1 MMKKI
6 TILGISCAL
15 SGAFPAT
22 SVAEEVLPALSQQ
35 VLAQFP
41 QVDRNGDGKLTGRE
55 WTFIEKVILRRY
67 PDADTN
73 ANGTLSRAEQVALA
87 KRLGGT
93 DTPETPTAES
103 AAATPEQLAKF
114 LKQYPESD
122 ANGDGKLSAKEAA
135 AYRKALQNS
144 RGQVANKRGPFVPDP
159 GWKEEKFPEHAVC
172 YLTPEQ
178 LMTQYGGD
186 FPDLPKS
193 EDGVLRVV
201 GTGHSFMMPGYRTL
215 PHICEAAGFT
225 QPLHTHTGGGMTGSV
240 RYKWEQENGIFGFDR
255 KPKPKLL
262 PAIANAGWDAMM
274 WGPYDQDQPEYYR
287 CWIDYCLKYNPDM
300 KFYLSDAWIRLWPFV
315 GGRPPAYESEYTAE
329 FLMAAES
336 EKHELF
342 KGLISRMQ
350 EEYPDK
356 IYIIPTSL
364 AVTKAALL
372 QVKGELPGVK
382 SLHKMVTGEDRSI
395 WRDHRGHLGTG
406 FDRLE
411 GYVFY
416 STLYQKSPELI
427 ENGINFAGGQKGY
440 PCNELDQVF
449 RKIAWQ
455 AVIENPLSGV
465 VDSDG
470 DGIGDLVE

>member
-1 MMKKI
+1 MKKV
-6 TILGISCAL
+6 TLFALGCAL
-15 SGAFPAT
+15 SAAVPAT
-22 SVAEEVLPALSQQ
+22 SGAEDVLPALSQR
-35 VLAQFP
+35 VLAKFP
-41 QVDRNGDGKLTGRE
+41 QVDRNKDGKLTGRE
-55 WTFIEKVILRRY
+55 WAVVQKGLLRNH
-67 PDADTN
+67 PDAD
-73 ANGTLSRAEQVALA
+73 ADGDGTLSQAEQAMLV
-87 KRLGGT
+87 KKLGGT
-93 DTPETPTAES
+93 DTPERPTAES
-103 AAATPEQLAKF
+103 SGATPKQLAKF

-122 ANGDGKLSAKEAA
+122 ADGDGKLSAKEAA

-144 RGQVANKRGPFVPDP
+144 SGKVAGKKGTFVPNP
-159 GWKEEKFPEHAVC
+159 GWKEERFPEHAVC

-193 EDGVLRVV
+193 NDGVLRVV
-201 GTGHSFMMPGYRTL
+201 GTGHSFMKPGYLTL

-240 RYKWEQENGIFGFDR
+240 RYKWEQENGIFDFDKR
-255 KPKPKLL
+255 PKPILL
-262 PAIANAGWDAMM
+262 PAIANAGWDAML

-287 CWIDYCLKYNPDM
+287 CWIDYCLKYNPEM
-300 KFYLSDAWIRLWPFV
+300 KFYLSDAWIRLWPFD
-315 GGRPPAYESEYTAE
+315 GGRPPADESEYTAE
-329 FLMAAES
+329 FLTAAES

-342 KGLISRMQ
+342 KGFITKMQ

-372 QVKGELPGVK
+372 QIQGELPGVK

-427 ENGINFAGGQKGY
+427 ENEIKFAGGQQGY
-440 PCNELDQVF
+440 PSNELDQVF

-465 VDSDG
+465 VDSNG

>member
-15 SGAFPAT
+15 SAAFSAT
-22 SVAEEVLPALSQQ
+22 AAAEEVQPALSKH
-35 VLAQFP
+35 VLANFP

-67 PDADTN
+67 PDADAD
-73 ANGTLSRAEQVALA
+73 ANGTLSRAEQEALA

-93 DTPETPTAES
+93 DAPDTPPAES
-103 AAATPEQLAKF
+103 DAATPEQLAKF

-122 ANGDGKLSAKEAA
+122 ADGDGKLSAKEAA

-172 YLTPEQ
+172 YLTPTQ
-178 LMTQYGGD
+178 LMEQYGGD

-193 EDGVLRVV
+193 DDGVLRVV

-225 QPLHTHTGGGMTGSV
+225 QPLYTHTGGGMTGSV

-300 KFYLSDAWIRLWPFV
+300 KFYLSDAWIRLWPFI
-315 GGRPPAYESEYTAE
+315 GGRPPADESEYTAE
-329 FLMAAES
+329 FLTAAES

-342 KGLISRMQ
+342 KGLISKMQ

-364 AVTKAALL
+364 AVTKAAVL
-372 QVKGELPGVK
+372 QVKENYPASKVFTRWSPVRIVPSGEITAVTSGPGSIASKAMSSIRRSTRSLP
-382 SLHKMVTGEDRSI
+382 S
-395 WRDHRGHLGTG
+395 
-406 FDRLE
+406 
-411 GYVFY
+411 
-416 STLYQKSPELI
+416 
-427 ENGINFAGGQKGY
+427 
-440 PCNELDQVF
+440 
-449 RKIAWQ
+449 
-455 AVIENPLSGV
+455 
-465 VDSDG
+465 
-470 DGIGDLVE
+470 

>member
-1 MMKKI
+1 MKKVPLF
-6 TILGISCAL
+6 TLACILIGV
-15 SGAFPAT
+15 FPTT
-22 SVAEEVLPALSQQ
+22 SVAEEALPALSKQ
-35 VLAQFP
+35 VLTQFP

-55 WTFIEKVILRRY
+55 WIVVEKAILRKY
-67 PDADTN
+67 SDADAD
-73 ANGTLSRAEQVALA
+73 ANGSLSQVEQVALA
-87 KRLGGT
+87 KQLGGT
-93 DTPETPTAES
+93 ETPDAQTPDS
-103 AAATPEQLAKF
+103 AATTPKQLAKF

-122 ANGDGKLSAKEAA
+122 ADGDGKLTEKEAA

-144 RGQVANKRGPFVPDP
+144 RGQVAGKKGTFVPDP
-159 GWKEEKFPEHAVC
+159 GWKEETFPEHAVC

-193 EDGVLRVV
+193 DDGVLRVV
-201 GTGHSFMMPGYRTL
+201 GTGHSFMKPGYLTL

-240 RYKWEQENGIFGFDR
+240 RYKWEQENGIFDFDKR
-255 KPKPKLL
+255 PKPILL
-262 PAIANAGWDAMM
+262 PAIANAGWDAML

-287 CWIDYCLKYNPDM
+287 CWIDYCLQYNPDM
-300 KFYLSDAWIRLWPFV
+300 KFYLSDAWIRLWPFI
-315 GGRPPAYESEYTAE
+315 GGKPPADESEYTPEMLSNLEA
-329 FLMAAES
+329 

-342 KGLISRMQ
+342 KGFITKMQ

-364 AVTKAALL
+364 AVTKAAVL
-372 QVKGELPGVK
+372 QVKGELPGVE

-427 ENGINFAGGQKGY
+427 ENGIHFSGKQQGY
-440 PCNELDQVF
+440 PSDELDQVF
-449 RKIAWQ
+449 RKLAWQ

>member
-6 TILGISCAL
+6 TLLSLSCSLA
-15 SGAFPAT
+15 GAIPAT
-22 SVAEEVLPALSQQ
+22 SVAEEVLPALSKQ
-35 VLAQFP
+35 VLANFP
-41 QVDRNGDGKLTGRE
+41 QVDRNGDGKLSGRE
-55 WTFIEKVILRRY
+55 WLVVQKGILRQH
-67 PDADTN
+67 PGADADGDG
-73 ANGTLSRAEQVALA
+73 ALSQVEQVALA
-87 KRLGGT
+87 KKLGGAE
-93 DTPETPTAES
+93 TPETPTTKPS
-103 AAATPEQLAKF
+103 ATTPAQLAKF

-122 ANGDGKLSAKEAA
+122 ADGDGKLSDKEAA

-144 RGQVANKRGPFVPDP
+144 RGQVAGKKGTFVPDP
-159 GWKEEKFPEHAVC
+159 GWKEETFPEHAVC

-178 LMTQYGGD
+178 LMTQYGGN
-186 FPDLPKS
+186 FPNLPKS

-201 GTGHSFMMPGYRTL
+201 GTGHSFMKPGYLTL

-240 RYKWEQENGIFGFDR
+240 RYKWEQENGIFDFDKR
-255 KPKPKLL
+255 PKPILL
-262 PAIANAGWDAMM
+262 PAIANAGWDAML
-274 WGPYDQDQPEYYR
+274 WGPYDQHQPEYYR
-287 CWIDYCLKYNPDM
+287 CWIDYCLQYNPDM
-300 KFYLSDAWIRLWPFV
+300 KFYLSDAWIRLWPFI
-315 GGRPPAYESEYTAE
+315 GGKPPADESEYTPELLTNLEA
-329 FLMAAES
+329 

-342 KGLISRMQ
+342 KGFITKMQ
-350 EEYPDK
+350 AEYPDK
-356 IYIIPTSL
+356 IFIIPTSL
-364 AVTKAALL
+364 AVTKAAIL
-372 QVKGELPGVK
+372 QVKGELPGVE

-427 ENGINFAGGQKGY
+427 ENGISFSGKQQGY
-440 PCNELDQVF
+440 PSDELDQVF
-449 RKIAWQ
+449 RRLAWQ

-465 VDSDG
+465 VDSNG

>member
-1 MMKKI
+1 MMRKK
-6 TILGISCAL
+6 TILGIFCAL
-15 SGAFPAT
+15 AGGVPAIT
-22 SVAEEVLPALSQQ
+22 SAEGGLPELSERI
-35 VLAQFP
+35 LATRP

-55 WTFIEKVILRRY
+55 WTVVEKGILRKY
-67 PDADTN
+67 PDAD
-73 ANGTLSRAEQVALA
+73 ANGDGTLSRVEQVELV

-93 DTPETPTAES
+93 DHPETPTPESS
-103 AAATPEQLAKF
+103 AASPAQLAKF
-114 LKQYPESD
+114 LKQFPESD
-122 ANGDGKLSAKEAA
+122 ADGDGKLSEKEAA

-144 RGQVANKRGPFVPDP
+144 RGKVAGKKGTFVPNP
-159 GWKEEKFPEHAVC
+159 GWKEERFPEHAVC

-201 GTGHSFMMPGYRTL
+201 GTGHSFMQPGYRTL

-274 WGPYDQDQPEYYR
+274 WGPYSQDQPEYYT

-300 KFYLSDAWIRLWPFV
+300 KFYLSDAWIRLWPFE
-315 GGRPPAYESEYTAE
+315 GGKPPRDESEYTPE
-329 FLMAAES
+329 FLTNLEA
-336 EKHELF
+336 EKHEPF
-342 KGLISRMQ
+342 KAFITKMQ
-350 EEYPDK
+350 EDYPDK
-356 IYIIPTSL
+356 VFIIPTSL
-364 AVTKAALL
+364 AVTKAAVL
-372 QVKGELPGVK
+372 QVKGELPGVE

-395 WRDHRGHLGTG
+395 WRDHRGHLGPG

-427 ENGINFAGGQKGY
+427 ENGINFAGGQQDY
-440 PCNELDQVF
+440 PCDELDQVF
-449 RKIAWQ
+449 RKLAWQ

>member
-1 MMKKI
+1 
-6 TILGISCAL
+6 
-15 SGAFPAT
+15 
-22 SVAEEVLPALSQQ
+22 
-35 VLAQFP
+35 
-41 QVDRNGDGKLTGRE
+41 
-55 WTFIEKVILRRY
+55 
-67 PDADTN
+67 
-73 ANGTLSRAEQVALA
+73 
-87 KRLGGT
+87 
-93 DTPETPTAES
+93 
-103 AAATPEQLAKF
+103 
-114 LKQYPESD
+114 
-122 ANGDGKLSAKEAA
+122 
-135 AYRKALQNS
+135 
-144 RGQVANKRGPFVPDP
+144 
-159 GWKEEKFPEHAVC
+159 
-172 YLTPEQ
+172 
-178 LMTQYGGD
+178 MTQYGGD

-193 EDGVLRVV
+193 DDGVLRVV

-225 QPLHTHTGGGMTGSV
+225 QPLYTHTGGGMTGSV

-315 GGRPPAYESEYTAE
+315 GGKPPADESEYTAE
-329 FLMAAES
+329 FLQARET

-342 KGLISRMQ
+342 KGLISGMQ

-364 AVTKAALL
+364 AVTKAAVL
-372 QVKGELPGVK
+372 QVQGELPGVK
-382 SLHKMVTGEDRSI
+382 SLHKLVTGEDRSI

-427 ENGINFAGGQKGY
+427 ENEINFAGGQQAY
-440 PCNELDQVF
+440 PSNELDQVF

-465 VDSDG
+465 VDSNG